1 VPPIETVHL
10 VTPSPLNPLGVK
22 GAGEAGTI
30 GAPAAIA
37 SAIEDA
43 LRPLGVKVTRL
54 PLGPSRIRDMLRSRT
69 ETA

>member
-1 VPPIETVHL
+1 MEIVHL

-37 SAIEDA
+37 NAIEDA
-43 LRPLGVKVTRL
+43 LRPLGARVTSL
-54 PLGPSRIRDMLRSRT
+54 PLNPSRIVGMIEAVSR
-69 ETA
+69 A